1 MDYNRGIGFE
11 FRRINNL
18 IRRDIERS
26 KINGEI
32 DNSSFVHGWAIRYFY
47 DNREKEVFQRDIE
60 DEFSI
65 RRSTAS
71 NILKLMEKN
80 GLIERVSVPYDKR
93 LKRIIL
99 TKKAVDIHE
108 TILKDMMY
116 REQKLR
122 KNLSEEEIKA
132 FFAITEKI
140 AKNLEQTTK

>member
-1 MDYNRGIGFE
+1 MDKNRDIGFE

-32 DNSSFVHGWAIRYFY
+32 DTSSFVHGWAIRYLY
-47 DNREKEVFQRDIE
+47 DNREKEIFQKDIE
-60 DEFSI
+60 KEFSI

-80 GLIERVSVPYDKR
+80 GLIERISVPYDAR
-93 LKRIIL
+93 LKKLTL
-99 TKKAVDIHE
+99 TKKAVEIHE
-108 TILKDMMY
+108 TVLINIRK
-116 REQKLR
+116 REEKIR
-122 KNLSEEEIKA
+122 KNLTDEEIKT

-140 AKNLEQTTK
+140 AKSLEQN

>member
-1 MDYNRGIGFE
+1 MDKNRDIGFE

-32 DNSSFVHGWAIRYFY
+32 DTSSFVHGWAIRYLY
-47 DNREKEVFQRDIE
+47 DNREKEIFQKDIE
-60 DEFSI
+60 KEFSI

-80 GLIERVSVPYDKR
+80 GLIERISVPYDAR
-93 LKRIIL
+93 LKKLTL
-99 TKKAVDIHE
+99 TKKAVEIHE
-108 TILKDMMY
+108 TVLINIRK
-116 REQKLR
+116 REEKIR
-122 KNLSEEEIKA
+122 NNLTDEEIKT

-140 AKNLEQTTK
+140 AKNLEQN

>member
-1 MDYNRGIGFE
+1 MDKNRDICFE

-32 DNSSFVHGWAIRYFY
+32 DTSSFVHGWAIRYLY
-47 DNREKEVFQRDIE
+47 DNREKEIFQKDIE
-60 DEFSI
+60 KEFSI

-80 GLIERVSVPYDKR
+80 GLIERISVPYDAR
-93 LKRIIL
+93 LKKLTL
-99 TKKAVDIHE
+99 TKKAVEIHE
-108 TILKDMMY
+108 KVLINIRK
-116 REQKLR
+116 REEKIR
-122 KNLSEEEIKA
+122 KNLTDEEIKT

-140 AKNLEQTTK
+140 AKSLEQN

>member
-1 MDYNRGIGFE
+1 MDKNRDICFE

-32 DNSSFVHGWAIRYFY
+32 DTSSFVHGWAIRYLY
-47 DNREKEVFQRDIE
+47 DNREKEIFQKDIE
-60 DEFSI
+60 KEFSI

-80 GLIERVSVPYDKR
+80 GLIERISVPYDAR
-93 LKRIIL
+93 LKKLTL
-99 TKKAVDIHE
+99 TKKAVEIHE
-108 TILKDMMY
+108 TVLINIRK
-116 REQKLR
+116 REEKIR
-122 KNLSEEEIKA
+122 KNLTDEEIKT

-140 AKNLEQTTK
+140 AKSLEQN

>member
-1 MDYNRGIGFE
+1 MDKNRDIGFE

-32 DNSSFVHGWAIRYFY
+32 DTSSFVHGWAIRYLY
-47 DNREKEVFQRDIE
+47 DNREKEIFQKDIE
-60 DEFSI
+60 KEFSI

-80 GLIERVSVPYDKR
+80 GLIERISVPYDAR
-93 LKRIIL
+93 LKKLTL
-99 TKKAVDIHE
+99 TKKAVEIHE
-108 TILKDMMY
+108 KVLINIRK
-116 REQKLR
+116 REEKIR
-122 KNLSEEEIKA
+122 KNLTDEEIKT

-140 AKNLEQTTK
+140 AKSLEQN